1 MWVGGVWMERMC
13 AHGKGGLG
21 INGGRRRTE
30 REREIVDSGRL
41 CASGWEFF
49 EVERERDA
57 DGESMRRSGEQERR
71 EGQRGLGWGA
81 RVRVWVWVLT
91 VVCLCVV
98 VVCRVK
104 VRVGRARRLEIV
116 KYKEH
121 QQRCP

>member
-1 MWVGGVWMERMC
+1 MRW
-13 AHGKGGLG
+13 
-21 INGGRRRTE
+21 
-30 REREIVDSGRL
+30 RERETLTERACG
-41 CASGWEFF
+41 G
-49 EVERERDA
+49 VE
-57 DGESMRRSGEQERR
+57 SRSV

-116 KYKEH
+116 NYKESPKM
-121 QQRCP
+121 RCP

>member
-1 MWVGGVWMERMC
+1 MWVWGVWMERMC
-13 AHGKGGLG
+13 AHGKGGCGDEWRKLEDG
-21 INGGRRRTE
+21 
-30 REREIVDSGRL
+30 EREIVDSGRLL

-71 EGQRGLGWGA
+71 GAERVGVGA
-81 RVRVWVWVLT
+81 RVRVWVSVLT

-116 KYKEH
+116 KI
-121 QQRCP
+121 QTSAQRCP